1 MLDRLV
7 ALAITAGVLQASIL
21 LSLRLEHMM
30 SDAVSERRIL
40 GQHTCI
46 IVSD

>member
-1 MLDRLV
+1 MLNRLV
-7 ALAITAGVLQASIL
+7 ARATTAGVLQASIL

-40 GQHTCI
+40 DQHTCI
-46 IVSD
+46 MVND